1 MPGLFKVAMNISVW
15 VVDRDLG
22 VSRGYQYDDEDRIED
37 AEEVVK
43 NDKDDNE
50 EDNDHYQAIKCLDFL
65 ESQAQV
71 ELNDDD
77 DKDEDE
83 DVEVK
88 DDNEE
93 DNEDE
98 DVDIIPIKSM

>member
-1 MPGLFKVAMNISVW
+1 MNISVW

-50 EDNDHYQAIKCLDFL
+50 EDNDENHNYAYFMHFQHVINAY
-65 ESQAQV
+65 
-71 ELNDDD
+71 
-77 DKDEDE
+77 
-83 DVEVK
+83 
-88 DDNEE
+88 
-93 DNEDE
+93 
-98 DVDIIPIKSM
+98 

>member
-50 EDNDHYQAIKCLDFL
+50 EDNYNYQVSLLIGFTSSSRI
-65 ESQAQV
+65 E
-71 ELNDDD
+71 
-77 DKDEDE
+77 
-83 DVEVK
+83 
-88 DDNEE
+88 
-93 DNEDE
+93 
-98 DVDIIPIKSM
+98 

>member
-22 VSRGYQYDDEDRIED
+22 VSRGYQYDDKDRIKD

-43 NDKDDNE
+43 NYKDDNE
-50 EDNDHYQAIKCLDFL
+50 EGNDNYQAIKSLDFL

-83 DVEVK
+83 DVERMTKV
-88 DDNEE
+88 
-93 DNEDE
+93 
-98 DVDIIPIKSM
+98 